1 MSRMTVRSHSVRSC
15 GVCRREGLVDPPS
28 WGAELTEDGTFP
40 DKSMVL
46 VILRAKGSSS
56 GRGILY
62 VIEKIAKCLAHHG

>member
-1 MSRMTVRSHSVRSC
+1 MSRMTVRSQSVRSC
-15 GVCRREGLVDPPS
+15 GVCRRERLVHPPS

-40 DKSMVL
+40 DKSGVL

-62 VIEKIAKCLAHHG
+62 VIEKIAKLPAV

>member
-1 MSRMTVRSHSVRSC
+1 MSRMTVRSQSVRSC
-15 GVCRREGLVDPPS
+15 GVCRRERLVHPPS
-28 WGAELTEDGTFP
+28 WGGAELTEDGTFP

-62 VIEKIAKCLAHHG
+62 VIEKIAKLPAV